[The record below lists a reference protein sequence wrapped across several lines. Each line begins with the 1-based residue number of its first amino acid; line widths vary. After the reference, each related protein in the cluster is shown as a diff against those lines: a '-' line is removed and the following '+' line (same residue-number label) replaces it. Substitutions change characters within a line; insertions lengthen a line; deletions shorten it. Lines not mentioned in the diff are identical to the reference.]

1 MMPKQQSRISMAK
14 IGLATMVSS
23 LLFSSTTPLP
33 VYVVVDE
40 APGDEQVLAAVQKSD
55 AVPSSAS
62 TSTPRAS
69 DWWNIYRRVD
79 YIEDVM
85 FTKMDAKEMAAL
97 QRKENLEMAQ
107 KIEKKMEEM
116 EERTVKRADETA
128 AKNEVQ
134 HKEDLKR
141 ADEMEKRTIFM
152 FITSSAISSIAVF
165 ASYGKGGNSV

>member
-1 MMPKQQSRISMAK
+1 MAK
-14 IGLATMVSS
+14 IGLATMASS
-23 LLFSSTTPLP
+23 FLFSLTTPLP
-33 VYVVVDE
+33 AYAVVDE

-55 AVPSSAS
+55 AVPSSAA

-85 FTKMDAKEMAAL
+85 FTKMDAKEMEERTVKRAD
-97 QRKENLEMAQ
+97 
-107 KIEKKMEEM
+107 EM
-116 EERTVKRADETA
+116 EERTVKRADEMA
-128 AKNEVQ
+128 ANIEVQ

>member
-1 MMPKQQSRISMAK
+1 MSMAK
-14 IGLATMVSS
+14 IGLATMASS
-23 LLFSSTTPLP
+23 FLFSLTTPLP
-33 VYVVVDE
+33 AYAVVDE

-55 AVPSSAS
+55 AVPSSAA

-85 FTKMDAKEMAAL
+85 FTKMDAKEM
-97 QRKENLEMAQ
+97 
-107 KIEKKMEEM
+107 
-116 EERTVKRADETA
+116 EERTV
-128 AKNEVQ
+128 
-134 HKEDLKR
+134 KR